1 MKKRTKFVAGLAC
14 LLSFLVTGVSAMAAN
29 EATVVEHVTAGQEIA
44 LYVKGAPE
52 NWDEITCQVGTN
64 AATVESTQKV
74 SETEESVRTLV
85 LWDNSLSV
93 MKKYGEDIKSILI
106 DVVANRAPNEKFAI
120 ATIDEAVTLVADYTD
135 DYTVLKQT
143 IEAIEGENKDAY
155 IIENVYE
162 AVLSL
167 NAVGDCGYKRIIL
180 ISDGMD
186 ATEIGYSKEELN
198 TLLSQTPY
206 PIYTIGVLSK
216 DRQQELQDMFA
227 LSRTTYADYF
237 YLNEIDDTMDV
248 IRGFSADYGLLQVK
262 ISVPA
267 ELRDGS
273 TQNSQL
279 TIAGGSD
286 SYVATSL
293 VTLPFAESEGGE
305 TVPEETT
312 GTTEKPAVTE
322 EEPSDDRETSAGAEE
337 PSIAGIPLKW
347 VLIGGGALLVVIVIV
362 VILVVSGKKKKKSAS
377 GNDYARLDQQIRNE
391 RSGSTPQPQAAQP
404 IRPVQAR
411 PAPAQPVQSARVQPV
426 QVPPVQPAQKTQ
438 MMNTGNAQQAGRE
451 TNFLFSGAAAP
462 AHRVVLTNVQD
473 AVKSY
478 QCGMADKI
486 VIGRD
491 PAGCS
496 LVLED
501 SAVSGRHCEIGLSGT
516 TFYVKDLGSSNGTF
530 INGCRINPNVMTE
543 IKTGCTMKLGRI
555 DYRVTVE

>member
-29 EATVVEHVTAGQEIA
+29 EAAVVEHVTAGQEIA

-52 NWDEITCQVGTN
+52 SWDEITCQVGTN

-74 SETEESVRTLV
+74 SETAESVRTLI

-312 GTTEKPAVTE
+312 GTTEPAVTE

-347 VLIGGGALLVVIVIV
+347 VLIGGGALLAVIVIV

-391 RSGSTPQPQAAQP
+391 RSGSAPQPQAAQP

-411 PAPAQPVQSARVQPV
+411 PAPAQPVQPARVQPV
-426 QVPPVQPAQKTQ
+426 QVPPVQTAQKTQ

-543 IKTGCTMKLGRI
+543 IRTGCTMKLGRI

>member
-29 EATVVEHVTAGQEIA
+29 EAAVVEHVTAGQEIA

-52 NWDEITCQVGTN
+52 SWDEITCQVGTN

-74 SETEESVRTLV
+74 SETAESVRTLI

-120 ATIDEAVTLVADYTD
+120 ATIDEAVTLVTDYTD

-305 TVPEETT
+305 TVPEETA
-312 GTTEKPAVTE
+312 GTTEEPAVTE

-347 VLIGGGALLVVIVIV
+347 ILIGGGALLVVIVIV

-411 PAPAQPVQSARVQPV
+411 PAPAQPVQPARVQPA
-426 QVPPVQPAQKTQ
+426 QVPPVQTAQKTQ
-438 MMNTGNAQQAGRE
+438 MMNTGNAQQTGRE

-543 IKTGCTMKLGRI
+543 IRTGCTMKLGRI

>member
-14 LLSFLVTGVSAMAAN
+14 LLSFLVTGVSAMATN
-29 EATVVEHVTAGQEIA
+29 ETAVVEHVTAGQEIA

-52 NWDEITCQVGTN
+52 SWDEITCQVGTN

-74 SETEESVRTLV
+74 SGTAESVRTLV

-237 YLNEIDDTMDV
+237 YLNEIEDAMEV
-248 IRGFSADYGLLQVK
+248 VRGFSTDYGLLQVK

-305 TVPEETT
+305 TVPEETA
-312 GTTEKPAVTE
+312 GTTEPAVTE

-337 PSIAGIPLKW
+337 PSIAGIPFKW
-347 VLIGGGALLVVIVIV
+347 ILIGGGALLVVIVIV
-362 VILVVSGKKKKKSAS
+362 VIPVVSGKKKKKSAS

-391 RSGSTPQPQAAQP
+391 RSGSAPQPQAAHP

-411 PAPAQPVQSARVQPV
+411 PAPAQPVQPARVQPV
-426 QVPPVQPAQKTQ
+426 QVPPVQTAQKTQ
-438 MMNTGNAQQAGRE
+438 MINTGSAPQAGRE

-543 IKTGCTMKLGRI
+543 IRTGCTMKLGRI

>member
-29 EATVVEHVTAGQEIA
+29 EAAVVEHVTAGQEIA

-52 NWDEITCQVGTN
+52 SWDEITCQVGTN

-305 TVPEETT
+305 TVPEETA
-312 GTTEKPAVTE
+312 GTTEPAVTE
-322 EEPSDDRETSAGAEE
+322 EEPSDDRETSAGVEE
-337 PSIAGIPLKW
+337 LSIAGIPLKW
-347 VLIGGGALLVVIVIV
+347 ILIGGGALLVVIVIV

-391 RSGSTPQPQAAQP
+391 RSGSAPQPQAAQP
-404 IRPVQAR
+404 MRQ
-411 PAPAQPVQSARVQPV
+411 APAQPVQVPHVQPARVQPA
-426 QVPPVQPAQKTQ
+426 QVPPVQTAQKTQ
-438 MMNTGNAQQAGRE
+438 IMNTGNAQQAGRE

-543 IKTGCTMKLGRI
+543 IRTGCTMKLGRI

>member
-29 EATVVEHVTAGQEIA
+29 ETAVVEHVTAGQEIA
-44 LYVKGAPE
+44 MYVKGAPE
-52 NWDEITCQVGTN
+52 SWDEITCQVGTN

-74 SETEESVRTLV
+74 SETAESVRTLV

-237 YLNEIDDTMDV
+237 YLNEIEDTMEV
-248 IRGFSADYGLLQVK
+248 VRGFSTDYGLLQVK

-305 TVPEETT
+305 TVPEETA
-312 GTTEKPAVTE
+312 GTTEPAVTE

-347 VLIGGGALLVVIVIV
+347 ILIGGGALLVVIVIV

-391 RSGSTPQPQAAQP
+391 RSGSAPQPC
-404 IRPVQAR
+404 RR
-411 PAPAQPVQSARVQPV
+411 PAVNRCQTLQYWRKADVQ
-426 QVPPVQPAQKTQ
+426 K
-438 MMNTGNAQQAGRE
+438 
-451 TNFLFSGAAAP
+451 AALW
-462 AHRVVLTNVQD
+462 HKN
-473 AVKSY
+473 
-478 QCGMADKI
+478 
-486 VIGRD
+486 
-491 PAGCS
+491 
-496 LVLED
+496 
-501 SAVSGRHCEIGLSGT
+501 LSG
-516 TFYVKDLGSSNGTF
+516 VCLLHPRLSGG
-530 INGCRINPNVMTE
+530 
-543 IKTGCTMKLGRI
+543 
-555 DYRVTVE
+555 

>member
-52 NWDEITCQVGTN
+52 SWDEITCQVGTN

-74 SETEESVRTLV
+74 SETAESVRTLI

-120 ATIDEAVTLVADYTD
+120 ATIDEAVTLVTDYTD

-248 IRGFSADYGLLQVK
+248 VRGFSADYGLLQVK

-279 TIAGGSD
+279 TIVGGSD
-286 SYVATSL
+286 SYVTTSL

-312 GTTEKPAVTE
+312 GITEESAVVE
-322 EEPSDDRETSAGAEE
+322 EEPSDDREIFAGAEE
-337 PSIAGIPLKW
+337 LSIAGIPLKW
-347 VLIGGGALLVVIVIV
+347 ILIGGGALLAVIVVV

-391 RSGSTPQPQAAQP
+391 RSGGAPQPIQS
-404 IRPVQAR
+404 VQAR
-411 PAPAQPVQSARVQPV
+411 PAPVQPVQPARVQPA
-426 QVPPVQPAQKTQ
+426 QVPPVQTAQKTQ
-438 MMNTGNAQQAGRE
+438 MINTGNAQQAGRE

-543 IKTGCTMKLGRI
+543 IKTGCTIKLGRI

>member
-14 LLSFLVTGVSAMAAN
+14 LLSFLVTGVSAMATN
-29 EATVVEHVTAGQEIA
+29 ETVVVEHVTAGQEIV

-52 NWDEITCQVGTN
+52 SWDEITCQVGTN
-64 AATVESTQKV
+64 AATVGSTQKV
-74 SETEESVRTLV
+74 SETAESVRTLV

-237 YLNEIDDTMDV
+237 YLNEIEDTMEV
-248 IRGFSADYGLLQVK
+248 VRGFSTDYGLLQVK

-305 TVPEETT
+305 TVPEETV
-312 GTTEKPAVTE
+312 GTTEPAVTE

-347 VLIGGGALLVVIVIV
+347 ILIGGGALLVVIVIV

-391 RSGSTPQPQAAQP
+391 RSGSAPQPQAAHP
-404 IRPVQAR
+404 IRSVQAR
-411 PAPAQPVQSARVQPV
+411 PAPAQPVQPARVQPV
-426 QVPPVQPAQKTQ
+426 QVPPVQTAQKTQ
-438 MMNTGNAQQAGRE
+438 MINTGSAPQAGRE

-491 PAGCS
+491 PADCS

-530 INGCRINPNVMTE
+530 INGYRINPNVMTE
-543 IKTGCTMKLGRI
+543 IRTGCTMKLGRI

>member
-52 NWDEITCQVGTN
+52 SWDEITCQVGTN

-74 SETEESVRTLV
+74 SETAESVRTLI

-120 ATIDEAVTLVADYTD
+120 ATIDEAVTLVTDYTD

-248 IRGFSADYGLLQVK
+248 VRGFSADYGLLQVK

-279 TIAGGSD
+279 TIVGGSD
-286 SYVATSL
+286 SYVTTSL

-312 GTTEKPAVTE
+312 GITEESAVVE
-322 EEPSDDRETSAGAEE
+322 EEPSDDREISAGAEE
-337 PSIAGIPLKW
+337 LSIAGIPLKW
-347 VLIGGGALLVVIVIV
+347 ILIGGGALLAVIVVV

-391 RSGSTPQPQAAQP
+391 RSGGAPQPQAAQP
-404 IRPVQAR
+404 IRPVQAG
-411 PAPAQPVQSARVQPV
+411 PAPAQPVQPARVQPV
-426 QVPPVQPAQKTQ
+426 QVPPVQTAQKTQ
-438 MMNTGNAQQAGRE
+438 MINTGSAPQAGRE

-543 IKTGCTMKLGRI
+543 IKTGCTIKLGRI